1 MPEATPPVPGPF
13 LLWDCLASRH
23 LLPHV
28 SLCSA
33 LLSLYLT
40 SNIYLAWASR
50 TQGSPAHLSVY
61 LRQDRLLLA
70 PSTSYPRGGGLGEPW
85 PAPYLLTQHT
95 CRFSPCRSLRPA
107 LPVPQGRG
115 DPCLRAAA

>member
-61 LRQDRLLLA
+61 LRQ
-70 PSTSYPRGGGLGEPW
+70 
-85 PAPYLLTQHT
+85 H
-95 CRFSPCRSLRPA
+95 
-107 LPVPQGRG
+107 
-115 DPCLRAAA
+115 